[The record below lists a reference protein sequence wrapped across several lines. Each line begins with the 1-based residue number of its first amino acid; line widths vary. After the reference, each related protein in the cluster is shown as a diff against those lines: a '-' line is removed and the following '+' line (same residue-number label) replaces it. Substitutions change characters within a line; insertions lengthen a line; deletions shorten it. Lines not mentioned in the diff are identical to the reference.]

1 MSSAKKLILD
11 EERVRQIV
19 RRIAFQIRENNMNSS
34 NLTLVGICDLGFEL
48 AGNIIKELSA
58 IDPKL
63 TFEHLRVD
71 LDKTKPRGTVQL
83 DQDVKNLSGKSII
96 LVDDVLNTGR
106 TLAYSLLALLSADL
120 EKIEVAVLVD
130 RGHPQY
136 PVAATF
142 TGYQLSTTLEEHI
155 EVNLGNKPSV
165 YLY

>member
-1 MSSAKKLILD
+1 MNSSKKLILG

-19 RRIAFQIRENNMNSS
+19 RRIAFQIRENNMDSS
-34 NLTLVGICDLGFEL
+34 HLSLVGICNLGFEL
-48 AGNIIKELSA
+48 AGSIIKELRI

-63 TFEHLRVD
+63 TYEHLRVD
-71 LDKTKPRGTVQL
+71 LDKKNPRDTVQL
-83 DQDVKNLSGKSII
+83 DQDMETLSGKSVI

-106 TLAYSLLALLSADL
+106 TLAYSLLALLSA
-120 EKIEVAVLVD
+120 KIEKLEVVVLVD

-155 EVNLGNKPSV
+155 EVKLGNHPSV

>member
-1 MSSAKKLILD
+1 MNPSKKLILD

-19 RRIAFQIRENNMNSS
+19 RRIAFQIRENNMSS
-34 NLTLVGICDLGFEL
+34 THLTLVGICDLGFEL
-48 AGNIIKELSA
+48 AGNIIKELKNIEA
-58 IDPKL
+58 KL

-71 LDKTKPRGTVQL
+71 LDKNKPHDTVQL
-83 DQDVKNLSGKSII
+83 DKDVKMLSGKSII

-106 TLAYSLLALLSADL
+106 TLAYSLLALLSADA

-142 TGYQLSTTLEEHI
+142 IGYQLSTTLEEHI
-155 EVNLGNKPSV
+155 DVKLGNKPGV